1 MKIYIH
7 NRYLILFNYILIYC
21 LIGFFIRSIL
31 LILSIHSL
39 DFTFFNLAKIFGL
52 GIIYDFGTAIFFS
65 FFYGF
70 YLLFLPSRFTG
81 SIFDKFFTYVVLFF
95 TFFVTVFSF
104 LAEFPF
110 WDEFNTRFNFIAVDY
125 LIYTYEV
132 FENINQSFPLPFLI
146 ISLLLLTFLFFFFI
160 KKKGQFTKVFS
171 NILSFK
177 IRLMYQTILVLIS
190 LYFILF
196 VTNKQAETSSNL
208 YVNELSK
215 NGVYSFFAAF
225 RSNELDFETFYIN
238 LPYQEAFSLIKKDIK
253 QSNQNYLSNIS
264 SDLNRSVSNT
274 GNEVYPN
281 IILVCI
287 ESFSAD
293 FMTAFGNKEKLT
305 PNLDKLANES
315 LFLTNLYATGTRT
328 IRGMEA
334 LTLSVPPTPG
344 NSIVRRPNNSNLYS
358 IATVL
363 KQKKYTLN
371 FIYGGDG
378 YFDNMNTFFGGQG
391 FNIVDRNR
399 GNPLNESIKT
409 KRINIEDNEV
419 TFENAWGICDEDIYK
434 KTLKIADANYKFGK
448 PFFNFIMTT
457 SNHKPYSFPPN
468 AVDMPQGKRESVIK
482 YTDYAIGEFIKSA
495 KNKPWFKNTV
505 FIFVADHC
513 ANSAGKWEV
522 NIDKHHIPAMIFNSQ
537 IVPQK
542 IDKLVSQIDI
552 MPTVFGFLNWNYT
565 TSLYGKDIRLIK
577 PSEER
582 ALLGNYRTIGL
593 LKDTIFTEINDKKQC
608 NQYSWNGKT
617 KVMKILKIQSQ
628 ALKLT
633 TIANYQTASYRFK
646 NGIMKVKKK

>member
-1 MKIYIH
+1 MKIYNH
-7 NRYLILFNYILIYC
+7 NRYLVLFNYLFIYC
-21 LIGFFIRSIL
+21 LLGFFIRSIL
-31 LILSIHSL
+31 YILSIHSIDFSLL
-39 DFTFFNLAKIFGL
+39 DLAKIYGFGFM
-52 GIIYDFGTAIFFS
+52 YDFGTALFFS
-65 FFYGF
+65 SFYGF
-70 YLLFLPSRFTG
+70 YLLIFPSRFTG
-81 SIFDKFFTYVVLFF
+81 SKFDKFFTYLVLFF

-146 ISLLLLTFLFFFFI
+146 VSLLLLTLLFFFYFT
-160 KKKGQFTKVFS
+160 KNGQFTKVFS
-171 NILSFK
+171 TSLSFK
-177 IRLMYQTILVLIS
+177 NRLKYQTILVLIG
-190 LYFILF
+190 LFYIFFI
-196 VTNKQAETSSNL
+196 TNKQAETSSNL

-238 LPYQEAFSLIKKDIK
+238 IPHNEAFSLIRKEIK
-253 QSNQNYLSNIS
+253 QSNQNYLSNKYT
-264 SDLNRSVSNT
+264 DLNRRVSNT
-274 GNEVYPN
+274 GIELHPN

-305 PNLDKLANES
+305 PNLDKLADES
-315 LFLTNLYATGTRT
+315 LFFTNLYATGTRT

-409 KRINIEDNEV
+409 QRINIEDTEV
-419 TFENAWGICDEDIYK
+419 TFENAWGICDEDSYK
-434 KTLKIADANYKFGK
+434 KTLKIADANYKSGN
-448 PFFNFIMTT
+448 PFFSFIMTT
-457 SNHKPYSFPPN
+457 SNHKPYSFPSK
-468 AVDMPQGKRESVIK
+468 AIDMPQGTRESVIK
-482 YTDYAIGEFIKSA
+482 YTDYAIGKFIKAA
-495 KNKPWFKNTV
+495 KSKPWFKNTIFV
-505 FIFVADHC
+505 FVADHC

-522 NIDKHHIPAMIFNSQ
+522 NVDKHHIPALIYNTQ
-537 IVPQK
+537 AVPQK

-552 MPTVFGFLNWNYT
+552 MPTVFGLLNWNYT
-565 TSLYGKDIRLIK
+565 TSLYGKDIRLMEVK
-577 PSEER
+577 EER

-593 LKDTIFTEINDKKQC
+593 LQDTIFTEINDKKQC
-608 NQYSWNGKT
+608 SQYAWNRKT
-617 KVMKILKIQSQ
+617 KVMKVLKNQNQ
-628 ALKLT
+628 ALKHK
-633 TIANYQTASYRFK
+633 TIAQYQTASYRFK
-646 NGIMKVKKK
+646 NGIMKAK